1 MIQNGKGHTLITN
14 DGHTILKDMAVM
26 HPAAKMVWTC
36 WRGSGLAGGHCA
48 DCYVGCLVGGSVSCT
63 GCRGR

>member
-36 WRGSGLAGGHCA
+36 LLGSGLKWVLC
-48 DCYVGCLVGGSVSCT
+48 
-63 GCRGR
+63 